1 MYTKENYTVN
11 WKAMPIEDKV
21 LLCMEYACYLLMLGT
36 LAIVI
41 FAIVKGVMLNA
52 VILFF
57 AAIGLIRCGLS
68 ARSTR
73 DSFLEKWKVNFNA
86 HNKLINHLLKWNAI
100 KKDNLIKE

>member
-11 WKAMPIEDKV
+11 WKEMPIEDKV
-21 LLCMEYACYLLMLGT
+21 LLCMEYVCYLLMLGT

-52 VILFF
+52 VILFG
-57 AAIGLIRCGLS
+57 AAMGLIWCGLS

-73 DSFLEKWKVNFNA
+73 ESYLEKWKIDFTNS
-86 HNKLINHLLKWNAI
+86 KTINHLVKEI
-100 KKDNLIKE
+100 KQLLF